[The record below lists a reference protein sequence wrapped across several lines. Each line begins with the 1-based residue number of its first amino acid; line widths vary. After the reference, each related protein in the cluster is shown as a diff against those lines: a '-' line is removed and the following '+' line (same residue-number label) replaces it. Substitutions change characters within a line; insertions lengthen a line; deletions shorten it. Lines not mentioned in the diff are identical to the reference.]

1 MLVKAKLFIF
11 IADDTTSHSS
21 IDQIMHLD
29 DYKALIEQLLP
40 IYNQPDFEVTF
51 KLLTEHETG
60 PTRLQI
66 KMEINRLMTPCH
78 KIIDLRGRVKG
89 QCRQYTFNG
98 HRHWLDDVAIN
109 IYHHRNAVFGGQYC
123 YGLYEE
129 LINTHNNFR
138 ILHQQHKMQPNNT
151 TATDTQYSLF
161 QAQLIRFGYYLSRD
175 ENRLKIATPMTL
187 TLVNNQQVL
196 ATTVDLSL
204 SGAKCKVPT
213 AFDYQLG
220 QTITA
225 SFPQL
230 AQQYQ
235 DARLNQ
241 HHHYR
246 ILGIDDIQ
254 DNDSIKW
261 LRLLALTENIALQ
274 EIIKHDQNQSLSLN
288 NHDDKIIQLRTQA
301 YEHCYLK
308 HTVTMPLF
316 FTGSNLKY
324 SLLTDHNQHQWQYW
338 HDERNQPVI
347 NHLLSAARIN
357 SLGLSGVSQTSTLIY
372 SFFHEHQG
380 QRYFYSAALPEMT
393 RQQRHLFWQIG
404 AKRDSWRVMRLTV
417 YPLTQSDIQTL
428 SQLTPEMM
436 PCCQDLSHIG
446 TLQDLTHQQVQTDYL
461 CGATSTLS
469 TQALNPF
476 RHPRNPISQAEAIH
490 FDPKP
495 LRSESRFRYKTAIT
509 LQQDLG
515 TINGYS
521 IDFSSRGLNINLAQP
536 LRCKQGDTVLIEF
549 TQLARSTKNNILKKM
564 PYKIIRTSPNGKNIQ
579 LITIENDD
587 GLLGGQLLRTLIE
600 SNLEKLA
607 LCKEP
612 QPSPAMLLAMHQM
625 LLTRLHSLPYFAE
638 KIDHK
643 ITVKAVGSNFP
654 LSPLATML
662 HQLSDNNRL
671 DLDIIFKQRVKEML
685 ANPMRPRDN
694 LQQPFIH
701 ELYVAVKYHGDD
713 IGNIETKLRGDF
725 NDIATQRAYIQQ
737 ARQQGSFFALHIT
750 ALPLLNPL
758 TVLIGEKLSKLAR
771 LTLHRARALE
781 MEFTSLIGCGEI
793 LDITDEVLIRLEIH
807 SS

>member
-40 IYNQPDFEVTF
+40 IYSQPDFEPTF
-51 KLLTEHETG
+51 ILLTEHETG

-66 KMEINRLMTPCH
+66 KMEINRLMAPCN

-89 QCRQYTFNG
+89 QCRQYIFNG
-98 HRHWLDDVAIN
+98 INHWLDDVAIN
-109 IYHHRNAVFGGQYC
+109 IYHQRNAIFGGQYC

-129 LINTHNNFR
+129 LVSAHNNFR
-138 ILHQQHKMQPNNT
+138 ILHQQHKMRPNNS
-151 TATDTQYSLF
+151 TATETQYSLF

-175 ENRLKIATPMTL
+175 ENRLKIATPMALTL
-187 TLVNNQQVL
+187 TNNQQVL
-196 ATTVDLSL
+196 ATTVDLSF

-254 DNDSIKW
+254 DNSSIKW
-261 LRLLALTENIALQ
+261 LRLLALTENTALKA
-274 EIIKHDQNQSLSLN
+274 IIKHDQRQSLSRS
-288 NHDDKIIQLRTQA
+288 NHDDKIIQLRTQGF
-301 YEHCYLK
+301 EHCYLK
-308 HTVTMPLF
+308 HTTTMPLF
-316 FTGSNLKY
+316 FASENLKY
-324 SLLTDHNQHQWQYW
+324 CLLTDHNQHQWQYW

-347 NHLLSAARIN
+347 NHLLSPARIHN
-357 SLGLSGVSQTSTLIY
+357 LGLSQVSQTSTLIY
-372 SFFHEHQG
+372 SFYHEHQG

-393 RQQRHLFWQIG
+393 RQQRLLFWQLG
-404 AKRDSWRVMRLTV
+404 AKRESWRVMRLTL
-417 YPLTQSDIQTL
+417 YPLTANDVQTL
-428 SQLTPEMM
+428 AQLTPEMM

-446 TLQDLTHQQVQTDYL
+446 TLQDLTHQQVQPDYL
-461 CGATSTLS
+461 CGAPSTLAA
-469 TQALNPF
+469 QKLKHF
-476 RHPRNPISQAEAIH
+476 RHLRNPISQAEAIH

-495 LRSESRFRYKTAIT
+495 LRSESRFHYQTAIT
-509 LQQDLG
+509 LQHASG
-515 TINGYS
+515 TIDGHS
-521 IDFSSRGLNINLAQP
+521 VDFSSRGLNINLDQP
-536 LRCKQGDTVLIEF
+536 LRCKQGDTVTIGF
-549 TQLARSTKNNILKKM
+549 TQLARTTKNTILKKM
-564 PYKIIRTSPNGKNIQ
+564 PYEIIRTSPNGKNIQ
-579 LITIENDD
+579 LTTIENDD
-587 GLLGGQLLRTLIE
+587 GLLGEQILRTLIE

-625 LLTRLHSLPYFAE
+625 LLTRLHCLPYFAE

-643 ITVKAVGSNFP
+643 IKVKAIGSNFP

-662 HQLSDNNRL
+662 HQLSDNDRL
-671 DLDIIFKQRVKEML
+671 DLGVIFKQRVKEML

-694 LQQPFIH
+694 LQHPFIH
-701 ELYVAVKYHGDD
+701 ELYLAVEFHSESIDKID
-713 IGNIETKLRGDF
+713 TKLREDF
-725 NDIATQRAYIQQ
+725 DDIDAQRAYIQQ
-737 ARQQGSFFALHIT
+737 AHQRGKLFALRIT

-758 TVLIGEKLSKLAR
+758 TVLIGEKLSQLAR
-771 LTLHRARALE
+771 LTLHRARTLE

-807 SS
+807 

>member
-1 MLVKAKLFIF
+1 M
-11 IADDTTSHSS
+11 ADDTISHSS
-21 IDQIMHLD
+21 IDQTMHLD

-40 IYNQPDFEVTF
+40 MYNKPDFDIAF
-51 KLLTEHETG
+51 KLSTEHESG
-60 PTRLQI
+60 PVRLQI

-78 KIIDLRGRVKG
+78 KVIDLRGRVKG
-89 QCRQYTFNG
+89 QCREYTFNG
-98 HRHWLDDVAIN
+98 HTHWLDDVAIN
-109 IYHHRNAVFGGQYC
+109 IYHQRHAVFAGQYC

-138 ILHQQHKMQPNNT
+138 IIHQQHKMQPNNT
-151 TATDTQYSLF
+151 TATNTQYSLF
-161 QAQLIRFGYYLSRD
+161 QAQLIRFGYYLSRE
-175 ENRLKIATPMTL
+175 ENRLSIATPIALTL
-187 TLVNNQQVL
+187 TNDQQVL
-196 ATTVDLSL
+196 GTTVDLSL
-204 SGAKCKVPT
+204 SGAKCKVPA

-241 HHHYR
+241 NHHYR

-261 LRLLALTENIALQ
+261 LRLLALTDNPTLQ
-274 EIIKHDQNQSLSLN
+274 AIIKHDQHQSPNRN
-288 NHDDKIIQLRTQA
+288 NHDDKIIQVRTQG

-308 HTVTMPLF
+308 HTQTMPLF
-316 FTGSNLKY
+316 FAGSTLKY

-347 NHLLSAARIN
+347 NHLLSASRIN
-357 SLGLSGVSQTSTLIY
+357 NLGLSGVSQTSTLIY
-372 SFFHEHQG
+372 SFFHDHQG

-393 RQQRHLFWQIG
+393 SQQRHLFWQVG

-417 YPLTQSDIQTL
+417 YPLTQTDVETL
-428 SQLTPEMM
+428 ALLTPEMM

-446 TLQDLTHQQVQTDYL
+446 TLQDLTYQDVQPDYL
-461 CGATSTLS
+461 CGVTSTLAA
-469 TQALNPF
+469 QELNQF

-495 LRSESRFRYKTAIT
+495 LRSESRFSYKTAIT
-509 LQQDLG
+509 LQQQGLNS
-515 TINGYS
+515 ISGYS
-521 IDFSSRGLNINLAQP
+521 IDFSSRGLNINLDQP
-536 LRCKQGDTVLIEF
+536 LRCKKGDTVIIRF
-549 TQLARSTKNNILKKM
+549 TQLARTTKNDILKKM
-564 PYKIIRTSPNGKNIQ
+564 PYNIVRTSPNGRNIQ

-587 GLLGGQLLRTLIE
+587 GLLGGQFLRSLIE
-600 SNLEKLA
+600 SNLEKLS

-638 KIDHK
+638 KVDHK
-643 ITVKAVGSNFP
+643 IKVKAVGSNLP
-654 LSPLATML
+654 LSPLASIL
-662 HQLSDNNRL
+662 HQLSDNNRF
-671 DLDIIFKQRVKEML
+671 DLDVIFKQRVKEML

-701 ELYVAVKYHGDD
+701 ELYLTVEYHSND

-725 NDIATQRAYIQQ
+725 ADLATQRAYIQQ
-737 ARQQGSFFALHIT
+737 ARNKGELFALRIT

-758 TVLIGEKLSKLAR
+758 TALIGEKLSKLAR

-781 MEFTSLIGCGEI
+781 MEFTSLIGSGEI
-793 LDITDEVLIRLEIH
+793 LDITDEVLIRLDIY
-807 SS
+807 